1 MIQNLLFLKS
11 IKVLKHYDIISYIDS
26 SCSKQDLRKMYFF
39 MIFRGDEMLD
49 LISVLVN
56 SVVVHLTSIVST
68 PRTPPHPDCY
78 FAKLLAQIHLTNI
91 PHPIVNLS
99 LKRS

>member
-1 MIQNLLFLKS
+1 MTSFHTLIVV
-11 IKVLKHYDIISYIDS
+11 VL
-26 SCSKQDLRKMYFF
+26 SKIF

-68 PRTPPHPDCY
+68 PFTPIYVVH
-78 FAKLLAQIHLTNI
+78 I
-91 PHPIVNLS
+91 
-99 LKRS
+99 